1 MDKEQPKIF
10 ISYYA
15 HADIPMAERIYNDL
29 KGYGLNI
36 WFDKENFLPG
46 KAWEIEVQ
54 NAIENDIYFLA
65 VFSSRSASDIYFAQN
80 ELRLAFEMFDLS
92 PKGEINL
99 IPVRI
104 DNCQTEYSKINKID
118 WIDLFPAKK
127 YQNGLKK
134 IVQIVTRKTF
144 FLSNNPIE
152 LSENG
157 VHDLIIKHDFF
168 DTSKTFFLRNNPIE
182 LSESDVYDLIIKHD
196 FFDTSINLLSKG
208 FPHEYKEME
217 IYGDK
222 VIFDEFSGLM
232 WQQSGST
239 KLLSYEEAHYWIKEL
254 NRRGFAG
261 FKDWR
266 LSTLEESMSLMEP
279 KANWLCLYI
288 NPMFDANQFCIWTA
302 DRVKGESRTWVVNY
316 GGGSCY
322 RSFSGYCLYV
332 RAVHSE

>member
-144 FLSNNPIE
+144 FLRNNPIE

-157 VHDLIIKHDFF
+157 VH
-168 DTSKTFFLRNNPIE
+168 
-182 LSESDVYDLIIKHD
+182 DLIIKHD

-254 NRRGFAG
+254 NRKGFAG
-261 FKDWR
+261 VKDWR